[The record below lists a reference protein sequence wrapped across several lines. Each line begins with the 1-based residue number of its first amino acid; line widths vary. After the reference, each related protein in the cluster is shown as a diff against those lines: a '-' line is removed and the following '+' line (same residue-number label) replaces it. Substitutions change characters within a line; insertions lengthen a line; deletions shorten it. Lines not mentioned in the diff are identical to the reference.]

1 MSRKKSKI
9 FPSIRGKLVEVN
21 KNNSLNFN
29 MKEKVEDLVK
39 TQFYLNS
46 YKNCCKIIPNNC
58 LSTNTS
64 IMLNYRNMWN
74 NVKSYT
80 NSIISKNS
88 VNESR
93 ASTKRKKVPRSR
105 SVSNMIRRY

>member
-46 YKNCCKIIPNNC
+46 YKK
-58 LSTNTS
+58 LQ
-64 IMLNYRNMWN
+64 NY
-74 NVKSYT
+74 T
-80 NSIISKNS
+80 
-88 VNESR
+88 
-93 ASTKRKKVPRSR
+93 
-105 SVSNMIRRY
+105 